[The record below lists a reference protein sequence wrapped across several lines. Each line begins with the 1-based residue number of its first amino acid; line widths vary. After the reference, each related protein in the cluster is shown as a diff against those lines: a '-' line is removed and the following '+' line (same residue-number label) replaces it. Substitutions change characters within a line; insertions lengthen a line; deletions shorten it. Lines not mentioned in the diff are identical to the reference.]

1 MPAGTDLDPNDGKS
15 PHEQVQGLIRREIA
29 RHQPIEGALQPL
41 EILAAAS
48 VRVVEDDGAARY
60 EVVDENGR
68 ARTRHDG
75 GESRGLTIAEL
86 IAELR
91 TKHPT
96 LFRLEPHDAAGVAA
110 ESDKPD
116 ASPRRAPRDWLILA
130 SKAHRNPAGEGGGRF
145 RRLRQRCAGMLDAF
159 AARARPAGCRL
170 AAPMRGLGR
179 TLSSRPLR
187 ALTAR
192 LRSSAPSTHPLY
204 AFAGLAGALALV
216 IVGLLGAWI
225 VTRRVADGARNPGAG
240 PPAAAAQTK
249 PARTPEA
256 STAAANSSPDA
267 PPPGKPVALV
277 GVPEVIDTATL
288 RIEGKLVRLTGVEW
302 ARGAQSADLARYLG
316 GRPVTCRPKGAN
328 DVYRCLVDGRDL
340 SEVVL
345 YNGGGRATSDAEPE
359 LLAAETY
366 AKAEKIGVWRKP
378 TSGAPQVAN

>member
-1 MPAGTDLDPNDGKS
+1 MPGGTDLDLNDGKS
-15 PHEQVQGLIRREIA
+15 PHEQVQALIRREIA
-29 RHQPIEGALQPL
+29 RHRPIEGALQPL

-48 VRVVEDDGAARY
+48 VRVVEDDGGARY

-68 ARTRHDG
+68 ARTHDDG

-96 LFRLEPHDAAGVAA
+96 LFRPEPHEAADAAA
-110 ESDKPD
+110 ESGKPD
-116 ASPRRAPRDWLILA
+116 ASPLRAPRDWLILA
-130 SKAHRNPAGEGGGRF
+130 SKERRNAAGEPGGRF

-159 AARARPAGCRL
+159 AARARPAGSRL

-192 LRSSAPSTHPLY
+192 LRSSAPSTRPLY
-204 AFAGLAGALALV
+204 AFAGLAGALALL

-225 VTRRVADGARNPGAG
+225 VTLRVADGARNP
-240 PPAAAAQTK
+240 PAAAVQ
-249 PARTPEA
+249 ARPDA
-256 STAAANSSPDA
+256 STAAAANRPDA
-267 PPPGKPVALV
+267 SSPGKPVALV

-359 LLAAETY
+359 LLAAENH
-366 AKAEKIGVWRKP
+366 AKAEKIGLWRKP
-378 TSGAPQVAN
+378 TSGTPQAAN

>member
-1 MPAGTDLDPNDGKS
+1 MPGRTDLDPNDGKS
-15 PHEQVQGLIRREIA
+15 PHEQVQALIRREIA
-29 RHQPIEGALQPL
+29 RHRPIEGALQPL

-68 ARTRHDG
+68 TRSHDDG

-96 LFRLEPHDAAGVAA
+96 LFRPEPHDDVHAAA
-110 ESDKPD
+110 ESGTPE
-116 ASPRRAPRDWLILA
+116 APSARRPPRDWLILD
-130 SKAHRNPAGEGGGRF
+130 STAGRIAACEPGGRF

-159 AARARPAGCRL
+159 AARARQTGSRL
-170 AAPMRGLGR
+170 AAPMRRLGR
-179 TLSSRPLR
+179 ALSSRPLR

-192 LRSSAPSTHPLY
+192 LRPSAPATRPLY
-204 AFAGLAGALALV
+204 AFAGLSGALALLILGV
-216 IVGLLGAWI
+216 LGAWI
-225 VTRRVADGARNPGAG
+225 VSRRVADGARNP
-240 PPAAAAQTK
+240 PAAAAQASG
-249 PARTPEA
+249 ARAPDA
-256 STAAANSSPDA
+256 PTAAAAGSPDA
-267 PPPGKPVALV
+267 PAPGKPVALV

-302 ARGAQSADLARYLG
+302 ARGAQGADLARYLG

-366 AKAEKIGVWRKP
+366 AKAEKIGVWRKQN
-378 TSGAPQVAN
+378 SGAPQVAN

>member
-1 MPAGTDLDPNDGKS
+1 MPHRTDLDLNDGKS
-15 PHEQVQGLIRREIA
+15 PHEQVQALIRREIA
-29 RHQPIEGALQPL
+29 RHRPIEGALQPL

-60 EVVDENGR
+60 EVIDENGR
-68 ARTRHDG
+68 PRTHDEG
-75 GESRGLTIAEL
+75 GDPRGLTIAEL

-96 LFRLEPHDAAGVAA
+96 LFRPEPHDAADAAA
-110 ESDKPD
+110 ESGKPD

-130 SKAHRNPAGEGGGRF
+130 SKARRDAAGEPDGRF
-145 RRLRQRCAGMLDAF
+145 RRPRQRCAGMLDAV
-159 AARARPAGCRL
+159 AARARPAGSRL
-170 AAPMRGLGR
+170 AAAMRGSG
-179 TLSSRPLR
+179 R

-192 LRSSAPSTHPLY
+192 LRSSAPSTRPLY
-204 AFAGLAGALALV
+204 AFAGLAGALALL
-216 IVGLLGAWI
+216 ILGLLGAWI
-225 VTRRVADGARNPGAG
+225 VTRRVADRARN
-240 PPAAAAQTK
+240 PPAAAVQAR
-249 PARTPEA
+249 PARAPDA
-256 STAAANSSPDA
+256 STAAAAGSPDA
-267 PPPGKPVALV
+267 PSPGKPVALV

-288 RIEGKLVRLTGVEW
+288 RIEGKLVRLAGVEW

-359 LLAAETY
+359 LLAAEKY

>member
-1 MPAGTDLDPNDGKS
+1 MPGRTDLDLNDGKS
-15 PHEQVQGLIRREIA
+15 PHEQVQALIRREIA
-29 RHQPIEGALQPL
+29 RHRPIEGALQPL

-60 EVVDENGR
+60 EVIDENGR
-68 ARTRHDG
+68 PRTHDEG
-75 GESRGLTIAEL
+75 GDPRGLTIAEL

-96 LFRLEPHDAAGVAA
+96 LFRPEPHDAADAAA
-110 ESDKPD
+110 ESGKPD

-130 SKAHRNPAGEGGGRF
+130 SKERRNPAGEPGGGF

-159 AARARPAGCRL
+159 AARARPAGSRL
-170 AAPMRGLGR
+170 AAAMRGSG
-179 TLSSRPLR
+179 R

-192 LRSSAPSTHPLY
+192 LRSSAPSTRPLY
-204 AFAGLAGALALV
+204 AFAGLAGALALL
-216 IVGLLGAWI
+216 ILGLLGAWI
-225 VTRRVADGARNPGAG
+225 VTRRVADRARN
-240 PPAAAAQTK
+240 PPAAAVQAR
-249 PARTPEA
+249 PARAPDA
-256 STAAANSSPDA
+256 STAAAAGSPDA
-267 PPPGKPVALV
+267 PSPGKPVALV

-288 RIEGKLVRLTGVEW
+288 RIEGKLVRLAGVEW

-345 YNGGGRATSDAEPE
+345 YYGGG
-359 LLAAETY
+359 
-366 AKAEKIGVWRKP
+366 
-378 TSGAPQVAN
+378 

>member
-1 MPAGTDLDPNDGKS
+1 MPGGTDLDPNDGKS
-15 PHEQVQGLIRREIA
+15 PHEQVQALIRREIA
-29 RHQPIEGALQPL
+29 RHRPIEGALQPL

-60 EVVDENGR
+60 EVVDENGK
-68 ARTRHDG
+68 ARTHDDG
-75 GESRGLTIAEL
+75 GEHRGLTIAEL

-96 LFRLEPHDAAGVAA
+96 LFRPEPHDAAEAAA
-110 ESDKPD
+110 ESGKPD

-130 SKAHRNPAGEGGGRF
+130 SKERRDAAGGPGGRF
-145 RRLRQRCAGMLDAF
+145 RRLRQRCAGMLDAC
-159 AARARPAGCRL
+159 AARARPAGSRL
-170 AAPMRGLGR
+170 AAQMRGLRR

-192 LRSSAPSTHPLY
+192 LRPSAPSTRPLY
-204 AFAGLAGALALV
+204 AFAGLAGALALL
-216 IVGLLGAWI
+216 ILGLLGAWI
-225 VTRRVADGARNPGAG
+225 VTRRVADGARNGAARLPRRKRG
-240 PPAAAAQTK
+240 PRRRPRLPPAA
-249 PARTPEA
+249 PM
-256 STAAANSSPDA
+256 A
-267 PPPGKPVALV
+267 PSPGKPVALV

-359 LLAAETY
+359 LLAAENY

-378 TSGAPQVAN
+378 TSGTPQMAN

>member
-1 MPAGTDLDPNDGKS
+1 MPGGTDLDLNDGKS
-15 PHEQVQGLIRREIA
+15 PHEQVQALIRREIA
-29 RHQPIEGALQPL
+29 RHEPIEGALQPL

-48 VRVVEDDGAARY
+48 VRVAEDGDAARY

-68 ARTRHDG
+68 ARTRDDG
-75 GESRGLTIAEL
+75 GDPRGLTIAEL

-96 LFRLEPHDAAGVAA
+96 LFRPEPHEAAAA
-110 ESDKPD
+110 AVESGKPD

-130 SKAHRNPAGEGGGRF
+130 SKARRNAAGEPGGRF
-145 RRLRQRCAGMLDAF
+145 RRLRQRCAGMLDTV
-159 AARARPAGCRL
+159 AARARPAGSRL
-170 AAPMRGLGR
+170 AAAMRGSGR
-179 TLSSRPLR
+179 TLSARPMR

-192 LRSSAPSTHPLY
+192 LRSGAPSTRPLY

-225 VTRRVADGARNPGAG
+225 VTRRVADGARNP
-240 PPAAAAQTK
+240 PAAAVQAK
-249 PARTPEA
+249 PARAPDA
-256 STAAANSSPDA
+256 STAAAAGSPDA
-267 PPPGKPVALV
+267 PSPGKPVALV

-302 ARGAQSADLARYLG
+302 ARGVQIADLARYLG

>member
-1 MPAGTDLDPNDGKS
+1 MPGGTDLDPNDGKS
-15 PHEQVQGLIRREIA
+15 PHEQVQEVIRREITGH
-29 RHQPIEGALQPL
+29 RPIEGALQPL

-68 ARTRHDG
+68 ARTHDDG

-96 LFRLEPHDAAGVAA
+96 LFRPEPHDAADAAA
-110 ESDKPD
+110 ESGMPD
-116 ASPRRAPRDWLILA
+116 ASARRAPRDWLILA
-130 SKAHRNPAGEGGGRF
+130 SKERRDAAGEPGGRF
-145 RRLRQRCAGMLDAF
+145 RRLRQRCAGMLDAV
-159 AARARPAGCRL
+159 AARARPAGSRL
-170 AAPMRGLGR
+170 AAQVRGLRR

-192 LRSSAPSTHPLY
+192 LRSSAPSTRPLY
-204 AFAGLAGALALV
+204 AFAGLAGALALA

-225 VTRRVADGARNPGAG
+225 VTRRVADGARNPGAR
-240 PPAAAAQTK
+240 PPAAAVQAK
-249 PARTPEA
+249 PEA
-256 STAAANSSPDA
+256 STAAAAGSPDG

-288 RIEGKLVRLTGVEW
+288 RIEGKLVHLAGVEW

-328 DVYRCLVDGRDL
+328 DVYRCIVDGRDL

>member
-1 MPAGTDLDPNDGKS
+1 MPGGTDLDPNDGKS
-15 PHEQVQGLIRREIA
+15 PHEQVQALIRREIA
-29 RHQPIEGALQPL
+29 RHRPIDGALQPI
-41 EILAAAS
+41 EILAAGS

-60 EVVDENGR
+60 EVVDENGKD
-68 ARTRHDG
+68 RTRDDG
-75 GESRGLTIAEL
+75 GEHRGITIAEL

-96 LFRLEPHDAAGVAA
+96 LFRPEPHDAAA
-110 ESDKPD
+110 ESGKPG

-130 SKAHRNPAGEGGGRF
+130 SKERRNAAGKSGGRF
-145 RRLRQRCAGMLDAF
+145 RRLPQRCAGMLDAF
-159 AARARPAGCRL
+159 AARARPAGSRL
-170 AAPMRGLGR
+170 AAAMRRLGR
-179 TLSSRPLR
+179 TLSSRRLR
-187 ALTAR
+187 ALAA
-192 LRSSAPSTHPLY
+192 RSSAPSTRPLY
-204 AFAGLAGALALV
+204 AFASLAGALALL
-216 IVGLLGAWI
+216 ILGLLGAWI
-225 VTRRVADGARNPGAG
+225 VTRRVADGARNP
-240 PPAAAAQTK
+240 PAAAVQAK
-249 PARTPEA
+249 PARAPDA
-256 STAAANSSPDA
+256 STAAAAGSPDA
-267 PPPGKPVALV
+267 PSPGKPVALV